1 MKMILRWFPGG
12 DDTVTLDQIR
22 QIPGVSGVA
31 TFLSDIPAG
40 ELWPMERIMAVKNE
54 VNEAGLEMEVI
65 ESINVHEDIKKG
77 LSSRDMYIDNYIKT
91 MKNLHEAGVKC
102 VCYNFMPVMDWFR
115 SDLYLPLEDGSFAM
129 SYSHE
134 AAQKLTL
141 EKMTESMINGSNDF
155 SLPGW
160 EPERFGAM
168 ADDIAFYQ
176 NVSQEEY
183 FKNIKYFLDAIIPYA
198 EEYDIDFGVHPDDPP
213 FPLFNLPKVVNS
225 QESIRTYLALHDS
238 KRNGLTLCT
247 GSLGGNLDNNVPA
260 IAREFTSAGK
270 VPFVHLRNVKHTS
283 GTDFHESAHL
293 SSEGDLDMFAIVKT
307 LYECGFDGYIR
318 PDHGRKIWNETSRPG
333 YGLYDRALGATYL
346 NGLWEACEKTI
357 GR

>member
-1 MKMILRWFPGG
+1 
-12 DDTVTLDQIR
+12 
-22 QIPGVSGVA
+22 
-31 TFLSDIPAG
+31 
-40 ELWPMERIMAVKNE
+40 MERILAVRDE

-77 LSSRDMYIDNYIKT
+77 LATRDMYIDNYIKT

-115 SDLYLPLEDGSFAM
+115 SDLYLPLEDGSAAM

-134 AAQKLTL
+134 AAKKLTL
-141 EKMTESMINGSNDF
+141 ENMLDSMMSGSNNF

-160 EPERFGAM
+160 EPERFAAM
-168 ADDIAFYQ
+168 AEDIAFYQ

-183 FKNIKYFLDAIIPYA
+183 FKNIKYFLDAIIPAA
-198 EEYDIDFGVHPDDPP
+198 EEYDLDFGVHPDDPP

-225 QESIRTYLALHDS
+225 QESIRTYLGLHDS

-247 GSLGGNLDNNVPA
+247 GSLGANKCNNVTE
-260 IAREFTSAGK
+260 IAKEFAAAGK
-270 VPFVHLRNVKHTS
+270 IPFVHLRNVKHTS
-283 GTDFHESAHL
+283 DTDFHESAHL
-293 SSEGDLDMFAIVKT
+293 SSCGDLDMFEIIKA
-307 LYECGFDGYIR
+307 LQENGFDGYIR
-318 PDHGRKIWNETSRPG
+318 PDHGRKIWGETGRPG

-346 NGLWEACEKTI
+346 NGLWEACSKLL
-357 GR
+357 